1 MLQCFTGSALPG
13 HSYRIHSILIHCLP
27 LICSGSS
34 LISSNFSFEMPCA
47 MITLYLL
54 VVNLLMHKML
64 LLMSRF
70 CILAPRLY
78 LKVSNDEV
86 SGALN
91 QVLQN
96 QSLCHTCRFKSIII
110 LSTLILLKLM
120 GVVS

>member
-13 HSYRIHSILIHCLP
+13 GTGIHSILMHCLP
-27 LICSGSS
+27 LTCSGSS
-34 LISSNFSFEMPCA
+34 LISSNFSFEIPCA

-70 CILAPRLY
+70 GILAPRLY
-78 LKVSNDEV
+78 FKVSNDEV
-86 SGALN
+86 SGPLN

-96 QSLCHTCRFKSIII
+96 QSLCHTCRFKSIKI
-110 LSTLILLKLM
+110 LSTSILLKLM